1 MALFSEPLILFTA
14 LLCGMASRAIG
25 FPALIGYL
33 AAGFVLHELNLEVGP
48 ILLNLADIGI
58 TLLLF
63 TIGLKL
69 EPRKLLATQV
79 WGSTLIHMLLTQ
91 LAMFLILLGVA
102 KALPGLELTVSS
114 IALIAF
120 ALTFSSTVFV
130 IQTTQERGELQSD
143 YSVLAIGI
151 LIIQDLVAVGFL
163 ALSAGKT
170 PHWYVLGILLIIP
183 LRPLILR
190 LLTIA
195 GYGELLTISG
205 LAIAIGSAQLADA
218 VGLKGDLGALIVG
231 AMLAGHPK
239 TKALAH
245 NLIQLKDLFLVGFFL
260 SIGLGGWPSTEL
272 IGVAVLLGLL
282 AAAKPLLYFPL
293 MTRFHTTPRTAVLA
307 SGALA
312 NHSEF
317 GLIVISVAAGL
328 GWVHAD
334 WASALSIAIAVS
346 FVVASPISRSTH
358 EFYRRHRQR
367 LLKWRSGKL
376 VESYEPTDQA
386 KVIILGMGRVGTGAY
401 EALAP
406 EYGRGVMGV
415 ESSRERTAAHKEAQR
430 RVICADASDPDF
442 WVRIRFADIT
452 LVMLALTNH
461 SENCMVAD
469 LLRSMGYQGKIAA
482 VVRHEEHADQLTELG
497 ISAFNLY
504 GQAGTG
510 FAAHVSDLLDESQ
523 EDAAAG
529 TGR

>member
-48 ILLNLADIGI
+48 ILLALADIGI

-79 WGSTLIHMLLTQ
+79 WGSTLIHMLVTQ

-114 IALIAF
+114 VALIAF

-143 YSVLAIGI
+143 YAVLAIGI

-195 GYGELLTISG
+195 GYGELLTLSG

-260 SIGLGGWPSTEL
+260 SIGLGGWPSIEL

-293 MTRFHTTPRTAVLA
+293 MTRFHTTPRDR
-307 SGALA
+307 GARVGGA
-312 NHSEF
+312 GQSQRIWSYRYF
-317 GLIVISVAAGL
+317 GRGWAGL
-328 GWVHAD
+328 GSCRLD
-334 WASALSIAIAVS
+334 WCPIHCHCRQLRGRIPHQPLHSRVLPSPPSA
-346 FVVASPISRSTH
+346 
-358 EFYRRHRQR
+358 
-367 LLKWRSGKL
+367 
-376 VESYEPTDQA
+376 
-386 KVIILGMGRVGTGAY
+386 IIKNG
-401 EALAP
+401 
-406 EYGRGVMGV
+406 GRGSWWKVMN
-415 ESSRERTAAHKEAQR
+415 
-430 RVICADASDPDF
+430 PP
-442 WVRIRFADIT
+442 IRP
-452 LVMLALTNH
+452 
-461 SENCMVAD
+461 
-469 LLRSMGYQGKIAA
+469 R
-482 VVRHEEHADQLTELG
+482 
-497 ISAFNLY
+497 
-504 GQAGTG
+504 
-510 FAAHVSDLLDESQ
+510 
-523 EDAAAG
+523 
-529 TGR
+529 